1 MNKTLKNLLKDVIE
15 IEING
20 IKSISDSLEKTLGA
34 DLLNTIEKIKSIKG
48 NVIFCG
54 LGKSG
59 HIANKISATMTSTG
73 TPSIFLHASEA
84 NHGDLGIIRKDD
96 LLFLISNSGETNEL
110 KNIIRYAKNN
120 QVEVISLTSN
130 EKSFISTNS
139 NLSITLPIHQEAYQN
154 SLAPMTSTTMQLV
167 IGDLIAAGLMHVKNF
182 TEKEFKSL
190 LPSGRI
196 GARLLNIS
204 EVMHKGDSIPLA
216 NEMINIDEAIIIM
229 TQKRFGCLGIID
241 PQRNIIGIITDGDL
255 RRSLSANIIKMPVTK
270 IMTEN
275 PITIDEDSSIMDA
288 ISIMNTKKITCL
300 FIVNDNK
307 PIGIV
312 HLHDLIKISAT

>member
-1 MNKTLKNLLKDVIE
+1 MNKTLKNLLKDVIK

-20 IKSISDSLEKTLGA
+20 IKSISDSLEKALGA

-96 LLFLISNSGETNEL
+96 LLFLISNSGETKEL
-110 KNIIRYAKNN
+110 KNIITYAKNN

-167 IGDLIAAGLMHVKNF
+167 IGDLIAAGLML
-182 TEKEFKSL
+182 SL
-190 LPSGRI
+190 I
-196 GARLLNIS
+196 HI
-204 EVMHKGDSIPLA
+204 
-216 NEMINIDEAIIIM
+216 
-229 TQKRFGCLGIID
+229 
-241 PQRNIIGIITDGDL
+241 
-255 RRSLSANIIKMPVTK
+255 
-270 IMTEN
+270 
-275 PITIDEDSSIMDA
+275 
-288 ISIMNTKKITCL
+288 
-300 FIVNDNK
+300 
-307 PIGIV
+307 
-312 HLHDLIKISAT
+312 